1 MFTTSRMPYEFPL
14 QFLFVTTFMLSY
26 LSGYAATISVGNGK
40 CGQRSFQSCH
50 EKIPSTHHASA
61 REGIIKQSSYH
72 YPFKSAEIASTV
84 FSLHL
89 LSLLSFST
97 LSLQPHSLSSSSS
110 LTFSSFPCN
119 SHPPTSIS
127 PDHSCNI
134 AQAKYSRPH
143 ILETETFASVFG
155 PKATR
160 KRPNIQGLDDLGQLR
175 DVAETKVDS
184 YSEEN
189 DRDIVRDDQGV
200 RDEKGDHMVS
210 EIRSSGINVVCVLA
224 DLACNG

>member
-89 LSLLSFST
+89 PSPLNNSLPPTPLSLLIFISYF
-97 LSLQPHSLSSSSS
+97 LFFSLQ
-110 LTFSSFPCN
+110 FSPSHLHLPGSF
-119 SHPPTSIS
+119 
-127 PDHSCNI
+127 
-134 AQAKYSRPH
+134 
-143 ILETETFASVFG
+143 L
-155 PKATR
+155 
-160 KRPNIQGLDDLGQLR
+160 
-175 DVAETKVDS
+175 
-184 YSEEN
+184 
-189 DRDIVRDDQGV
+189 
-200 RDEKGDHMVS
+200 
-210 EIRSSGINVVCVLA
+210 
-224 DLACNG
+224 